1 MPEGATGQALLA
13 ALPLALTLGLM
24 LRRGGSAAQAGA
36 LGLALALL
44 LAFTAFGFGAQH
56 GALPALLGVGAEAL
70 FHTASILWILWPA
83 LALYQHQQSGGVL
96 DALQGQLARIS
107 PRPGV
112 QVLLLGWFL
121 ALFLEGAAGFGTPAA
136 IVAPLLLAL
145 GVPAVQ
151 AVVIALLGHAA
162 GVVFGALGT
171 PLVAQA
177 AVTGQ
182 PVASL
187 AGPTALLN
195 AGAATALMLA
205 LYRVAGE
212 GAEAGTTAT
221 AGLDLRVPAGA
232 ALLALLA
239 FLLPQIGLALTL
251 GPELATLAA
260 AGFGLAVFAVWQR
273 GQRASARSGE
283 PSPAALDRPSLA
295 RLLAPYLVLIVL
307 VLLLRGLP
315 ELDALLRQLHWSWT
329 LPGGFAAEL
338 HPLLHPGSL
347 LLLALL
353 IGCRVQARPL
363 ASLRPALAASAR
375 RLLPVALALFAMLAL
390 ARLMLHAGMVEAL
403 QTGLAASVG
412 GAWPWVAPALGAL
425 GSFVTGSATAS
436 NLLFG
441 ALQAETAAE
450 LGLPVVWLLA
460 GQSVGAAIGNIV
472 CPHNLIAAAAAVG
485 LAGRESELLRRT
497 LPACLAVLLLTGATL
512 AALVAF
518 LGFRAAG

>member
-1 MPEGATGQALLA
+1 
-13 ALPLALTLGLM
+13 M
-24 LRRGGSAAQAGA
+24 LRVGGSAVRAGA
-36 LGLALALL
+36 AGLALALL
-44 LAFTAFGFGAQH
+44 LAFAVFDFGGQGGAF
-56 GALPALLGVGAEAL
+56 PALLGVTAEAL
-70 FHTASILWILWPA
+70 FHTATILWILWPA

-96 DALQGQLARIS
+96 DALHGQLARIS
-107 PRPGV
+107 PQPGI

-171 PLVAQA
+171 SLVAQA
-177 AVTGQ
+177 AVTGL

-195 AGAATALMLA
+195 AGAAAALMLA
-205 LYRVAGE
+205 LCRVAGE
-212 GAEAGTTAT
+212 RTETA
-221 AGLDLRVPAGA
+221 ASLDLRVPTSA

-239 FLLPQIGLALTL
+239 FLLPQIGLAVAL

-260 AGFGLAVFAVWQR
+260 AAFGLAVFAAWQHRR
-273 GQRASARSGE
+273 GDSGGRVE
-283 PSPAALDRPSLA
+283 AGATGLG

-307 VLLLRGLP
+307 VLLRGLP
-315 ELDALLRQLHWSWT
+315 DLDALLRSVHWQWT
-329 LPGGFAAEL
+329 LAGGFGAEL

-353 IGCRVQARPL
+353 VGCRLQGRPL
-363 ASLRPALAASAR
+363 DSLRPALTASAK

-390 ARLMLHAGMVEAL
+390 ARLMLHAGMVDAL

-460 GQSVGAAIGNIV
+460 GQGVGAAIGNIV

-485 LAGRESELLRRT
+485 LAGRESEILRRT
-497 LPACLAVLLLTGATL
+497 LLPCLAVLLLTGATL
-512 AALVAF
+512 AALV
-518 LGFRAAG
+518 GIGGIRAAG

>member
-1 MPEGATGQALLA
+1 
-13 ALPLALTLGLM
+13 M
-24 LRRGGSAAQAGA
+24 LRVGGSAVRAGA
-36 LGLALALL
+36 AGLALALL
-44 LAFTAFGFGAQH
+44 LAFAVFDFGAQG
-56 GALPALLGVGAEAL
+56 GAFPALLGVTAEAL
-70 FHTASILWILWPA
+70 FHTATILWILWPA

-96 DALQGQLARIS
+96 DALHGQLARIS
-107 PRPGV
+107 PQPGI

-171 PLVAQA
+171 SLVAQA
-177 AVTGQ
+177 AVTGL

-195 AGAATALMLA
+195 AGAAAALMLA
-205 LYRVAGE
+205 LCRVAGE
-212 GAEAGTTAT
+212 RTETA
-221 AGLDLRVPAGA
+221 ASLDLRVPTSA

-239 FLLPQIGLALTL
+239 FLLPQIGLAVAL

-260 AGFGLAVFAVWQR
+260 AAFGLAVFAAWQHRR
-273 GQRASARSGE
+273 GDSGGRVE
-283 PSPAALDRPSLA
+283 AGATGLG

-307 VLLLRGLP
+307 VLLRGLP
-315 ELDALLRQLHWSWT
+315 DLDALLRSVHWQWT
-329 LPGGFAAEL
+329 LAGGFGAEL

-353 IGCRVQARPL
+353 VGCRLQGRPL
-363 ASLRPALAASAR
+363 GSLRPALAASAK

-390 ARLMLHAGMVEAL
+390 ARLMLHAGMVDAL

-450 LGLPVVWLLA
+450 LGLPVAWLLA
-460 GQSVGAAIGNIV
+460 GQGVGAAIGNIV

-485 LAGRESELLRRT
+485 LAGRESEILRRT
-497 LPACLAVLLLTGATL
+497 LLPCLAVLLLTGATL
-512 AALVAF
+512 AALV
-518 LGFRAAG
+518 GIGGIRAAG

>member
-1 MPEGATGQALLA
+1 MPARSSARAARCTRWAGPEVVTGQALLA
-13 ALPLALTLGLM
+13 ALPLAATLGLM
-24 LRRGGSAAQAGA
+24 LLAGGSAARAGGV
-36 LGLALALL
+36 GLALALL
-44 LAFTAFGFGAQH
+44 LAFGAFGFGAD

-70 FHTASILWILWPA
+70 LHTAAILWILWPA
-83 LALYQHQQSGGVL
+83 LALHEHQQAGGGIAML
-96 DALQGQLARIS
+96 HRQLGRIS
-107 PRPGV
+107 PRPGI

-151 AVVIALLGHAA
+151 AVVVALLGHAA

-177 AVTGQ
+177 AVTGL
-182 PVASL
+182 ALDDL

-195 AGAATALMLA
+195 AGAATVLMLA
-205 LYRVAGE
+205 LCRVA
-212 GAEAGTTAT
+212 AERSGTPALET
-221 AGLDLRVPAGA
+221 RVPAGA

-239 FLLPQIGLALTL
+239 FLLPQAGIALAL

-260 AGFGLAVFAVWQR
+260 AGLGLAAFAAWPRER
-273 GQRASARSGE
+273 GSGGPE
-283 PSPAALDRPSLA
+283 PGLG
-295 RLLAPYLVLIVL
+295 RLLAPYLVLVGL
-307 VLLLRGLP
+307 VLLAQGLP
-315 ELDALLRQLHWSWT
+315 VPEALQ
-329 LPGGFAAEL
+329 
-338 HPLLHPGSL
+338 HPGSL

-353 IGCRVQARPL
+353 AGCRLQGRPL
-363 ASLRPALAASAR
+363 ASLRPALAASAQ
-375 RLLPVALALFAMLAL
+375 RLLPVAVALFAMLAL
-390 ARLMLHAGMVEAL
+390 SRLMLHAGMVEAL
-403 QTGLAASVG
+403 QDGLVATVG

-450 LGLPVVWLLA
+450 LGLPVAWLLA
-460 GQSVGAAIGNIV
+460 GQGVGAAIGNLV
-472 CPHNLIAAAAAVG
+472 CPHNLVAAAAAVG

-497 LPACLAVLLLTGATL
+497 LPACLAALLLTGATL
-512 AALVAF
+512 AALV
-518 LGFRAAG
+518 GFAATP

>member
-1 MPEGATGQALLA
+1 VPETATGQALLA
-13 ALPLALTLGLM
+13 ALPLAATLGLM
-24 LRRGGSAAQAGA
+24 LRVGGSAARAGGA
-36 LGLALALL
+36 GLVLALV
-44 LAFTAFGFGAQH
+44 LAFAAFDFGTGS
-56 GALPALLGVGAEAL
+56 GAFPALLGVGAEAL
-70 FHTASILWILWPA
+70 FHTATILWILWPA

-96 DALQGQLARIS
+96 DALHGQLARIS
-107 PRPGV
+107 SRPGI

-177 AVTGQ
+177 AVTGL
-182 PVASL
+182 PVADL

-195 AGAATALMLA
+195 AGAAAALMLA
-205 LYRVAGE
+205 LCRVAGE
-212 GAEAGTTAT
+212 RTGTAVE
-221 AGLDLRVPAGA
+221 LDLRVPASA

-239 FLLPQIGLALTL
+239 FLLPQIGLAMAF

-260 AGFGLAVFAVWQR
+260 AAFGLAVFAAWQKHR
-273 GQRASARSGE
+273 GDSGDRAGAGGARLG
-283 PSPAALDRPSLA
+283 

-315 ELDALLRQLHWSWT
+315 DLDALLRSVHWQWT
-329 LPGGFAAEL
+329 LAGGFGAEL

-353 IGCRVQARPL
+353 VGCRLQGRPL
-363 ASLRPALAASAR
+363 GSLRPALAASAQ

-390 ARLMLHAGMVEAL
+390 SRLMLHAGMVEAL
-403 QTGLAASVG
+403 QVGLAASVG

-450 LGLPVVWLLA
+450 LGLPVAWLLA
-460 GQSVGAAIGNIV
+460 GQGVGAAIGNIV

-485 LAGRESELLRRT
+485 LAGREAEILRRT
-497 LPACLAVLLLTGATL
+497 LLPCLAVLLLTGATL
-512 AALVAF
+512 AALVGIGG
-518 LGFRAAG
+518 LRAAG

>member
-44 LAFTAFGFGAQH
+44 VAFTAFGFGAQH

-177 AVTGQ
+177 AVTGL

-195 AGAATALMLA
+195 AGAAAALMLA

-212 GAEAGTTAT
+212 RAEAGTTAT

-315 ELDALLRQLHWSWT
+315 ELDALLRRVHWQWT
-329 LPGGFAAEL
+329 LEGGFGAEL

-347 LLLALL
+347 MLLALL

-497 LPACLAVLLLTGATL
+497 LPACLAVLLLTGASL
-512 AALVAF
+512 AALVA
-518 LGFRAAG
+518 LQGFRAAG